1 MSTQTVQDLKD
12 KLAKYKN
19 IMRWEEISPNVVYHI
34 PPIVNVERKDIL
46 VLSKNDENIE
56 YRKIGDASQT
66 KRTMHKTSICAKFI
80 VKRKVY

>member
-46 VLSKNDENIE
+46 VLSKDDENIE
-56 YRKIGDASQT
+56 
-66 KRTMHKTSICAKFI
+66 
-80 VKRKVY
+80 

>member
-46 VLSKNDENIE
+46 VLSKDDENIE
-56 YRKIGDASQT
+56 YRKSAMQVKQKGQCTKQAS
-66 KRTMHKTSICAKFI
+66 
-80 VKRKVY
+80 VLNL